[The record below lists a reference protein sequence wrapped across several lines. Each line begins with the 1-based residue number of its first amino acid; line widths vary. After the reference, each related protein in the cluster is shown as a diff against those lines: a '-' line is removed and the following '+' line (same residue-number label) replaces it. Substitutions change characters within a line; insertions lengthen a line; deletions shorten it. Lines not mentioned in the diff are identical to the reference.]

1 MEKCSSNYRVSIFP
15 LCYFLSSFMFEERLH
30 HISEHKEMSIK
41 SVRHKYAAYIY
52 GQEGVRNLLFH
63 LTNKQ
68 I

>member
-1 MEKCSSNYRVSIFP
+1 MG
-15 LCYFLSSFMFEERLH
+15 
-30 HISEHKEMSIK
+30 IK
-41 SVRHKYAAYIY
+41 SVRHKYAAYIC